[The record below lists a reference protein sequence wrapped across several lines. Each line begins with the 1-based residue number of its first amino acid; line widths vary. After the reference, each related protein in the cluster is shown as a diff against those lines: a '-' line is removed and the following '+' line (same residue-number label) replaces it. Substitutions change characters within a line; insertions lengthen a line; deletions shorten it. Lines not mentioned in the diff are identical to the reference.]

1 MQENDP
7 INTIDDAVQSIVDNI
22 ESQKDDVT
30 EEDTEQDKKGVS
42 EEETNLEDHDSV
54 QPEDDTILSEEDDTI
69 LSEEEDQKENAD
81 NEELKSDESEEQN
94 FTLTVDGKEQD
105 ISEKELVDGYLRQED
120 YTKKSQV
127 LADERRKFQE
137 KQETF
142 NNDINNFNTKTAEQI
157 ALSKIVNKKTFD
169 LIEKNGGYLDP
180 EEFEKEQKFIIRD
193 AQYELEEQILAQ
205 KKKIES
211 DRANFVEKEIN
222 IFYSNNPDYQG
233 TEKEEGLKK
242 FIRDHNLSNL
252 DISVPVLEVL
262 RMAYEGRDL
271 QNKVNNAK
279 ISLKKKQSSK
289 DIPRFQKSSSTITY
303 KPRKKSL
310 SELIDKY
317 GGNVD
322 QAIDKYVKQQ

>member
-42 EEETNLEDHDSV
+42 EEETNLEDHDPV
-54 QPEDDTILSEEDDTI
+54 QPEDDTI

-94 FTLTVDGKEQD
+94 FTLTIDGKEQD
-105 ISEKELVDGYLRQED
+105 ISEKELLDGYLRQED

-127 LADERRKFQE
+127 LADERREFQD
-137 KQETF
+137 KQEAF
-142 NNDINNFNTKTAEQI
+142 NNDINNINTKVAEQI

-205 KKKIES
+205 QKKIES

-242 FIRDHNLSNL
+242 FITDHNLSNL
-252 DISVPVLEVL
+252 DISAPVLEVL
-262 RMAYEGRDL
+262 RMAYEGQNL

-289 DIPRFQKSSSTITY
+289 DIPKFQKSSSTITY